1 MGPRLIIILLPI
13 GILLGFFVFY
23 QLALT
28 IVSSVVLLRSDN
40 EVTPETVTRFAVL
53 IPAHNEELLIGN
65 LVDSIMNSDYPK
77 SGYTVFVIAD
87 NCSDST
93 AAVSREHGAN
103 CLERFDDEKRGKPY
117 ALNWALGQISIDDY
131 DAVTIIDADTEVDRA
146 YFSGMNKALSRGA
159 DAIQGYFGVL
169 NPDENWLTRLSVLPA
184 ALRYKLQCPAK
195 AFLGLSCPLAGN
207 GMVFSADLIKRLGWN
222 AYSIAENWEYYAIV
236 TLEDYVVQHESDAV
250 IYSQVTPSLKEGKAQ
265 RTRWLKGRIDTIS
278 RYAGKLLAKSLRSG
292 RLLYVDALIELVR
305 PSHSML
311 FLSTI
316 AYLLLCAAGWLFLS
330 LPGYMVAFSA
340 GMTVALGL
348 VFVCG
353 LIVEKAPLRTW
364 LSLGMV
370 PIYLVW
376 KLLLTLRGVFSFKDR
391 EWIRTKRH

>member
-1 MGPRLIIILLPI
+1 MIILLPI

-28 IVSSVVLLRSDN
+28 VLSLLVLLRKRAD
-40 EVTPETVTRFAVL
+40 VTPESVTRFAVL

-65 LVDSIMNSDYPK
+65 LVRSIQRSDYPE
-77 SGYTVFVIAD
+77 SAYTIFVIAD
-87 NCSDST
+87 NCTDKT

-117 ALNWALGQISIDDY
+117 ALNWALGQICIDDY
-131 DAVTIIDADTEVDRA
+131 DAVTIIDADTEIDST
-146 YFSGMNKALSRGA
+146 YFANMSKALDRGI

-195 AFLGLSCPLAGN
+195 EFLHLSCPLAGN
-207 GMVFSADLIKRLGWN
+207 GMVFSASLIRKLGWN

-236 TLEDYVVQHESDAV
+236 TLAGYTVQHESDAI

-278 RYAGKLLAKSLRSG
+278 RYAKQLISKSLRTR
-292 RLLYVDALIELVR
+292 RLVYFDALIELVR

-311 FLSTI
+311 FLSSILYLVICFI
-316 AYLLLCAAGWLFLS
+316 AWLFLS
-330 LPGYMVAFSA
+330 LPGAMLLFAI
-340 GMTVALGL
+340 GMSGALAS

-353 LIVEKAPLRTW
+353 LIVEKAPLKTW

-370 PIYLVW
+370 PIYLFW
-376 KLLLTLRGVFSFKDR
+376 KLLVTLRGVLSFKDR
-391 EWIRTKRH
+391 EWVRTKRH